1 MNASYSFPPADALI
15 SFLRGVNYR
24 KHYNSLMDTV
34 EQICLIIAAVCIILA
49 RKWQK
54 HKVTEKLQIFAGFA
68 IVALAIVAAF
78 VKETAWPL
86 MKQTAQNVWQV
97 CYTVTRPPLTV

>member
-24 KHYNSLMDTV
+24 KHYNSFMDTV

-49 RKWQK
+49 RKWKQ
-54 HKVTEKLQIFAGFA
+54 HEMTEKLQIFAGFA

-78 VKETAWPL
+78 VKETVWPIV
-86 MKQTAQNVWQV
+86 KQTAQNVWQIL
-97 CYTVTRPPLTV
+97 YTVAHPPLTA